1 MFLGF
6 QQFSDLSNN
15 PVLQNI
21 LLKFSLSLISTLT
34 ILTWLYLDLS
44 ISLFRKLVITIH
56 DTMSIEIFL
65 SGYLLVFTFFIGIY
79 MFIWV

>member
-1 MFLGF
+1 MFYQGTHYKCFLGF
-6 QQFSDLSNN
+6 EQFSDLSNN

-44 ISLFRKLVITIH
+44 ISIFRILVITIH
-56 DTMSIEIFL
+56 DTMSIEIF
-65 SGYLLVFTFFIGIY
+65 
-79 MFIWV
+79 M